1 MLCVVYVVWFRSNTP
16 HIHAWKTMHPT
27 CPKTMGK
34 SWENHHTQS
43 PKKVNRTLNL
53 YFPEPP
59 NHGFVSLIRS
69 DRFSEDAETNAT
81 SMRWTKTTI
90 LNGRR
95 PYLPKLPGRHG
106 IQSRRCSVLVNL
118 PPLLLRA
125 YWSWVSLNKAKLC
138 CKLSVNYIPP
148 RT

>member
-1 MLCVVYVVWFRSNTP
+1 MTTGARCYVLSMLSDSVRILLIYTLEKPCIQHVQKPWESR
-16 HIHAWKTMHPT
+16 
-27 CPKTMGK
+27 GK
-34 SWENHHTQS
+34 IITL
-43 PKKVNRTLNL
+43 KVRKRWIGPSIYTS
-53 YFPEPP
+53 P
-59 NHGFVSLIRS
+59 NHQTTDLFRW
-69 DRFSEDAETNAT
+69 SEVTGSVKMLRTNAT

-125 YWSWVSLNKAKLC
+125 YWSWVSLNKAKLY
-138 CKLSVNYIPP
+138 CKIEC
-148 RT
+148 